1 MINKSMNFDY
11 RVKTILESTKV
22 DRIQLIYEGYY
33 DPAIFKAVFMIGGS
47 GSGKTF
53 ITNELGLTHLGF
65 VQLNSDYPLEKYM
78 KREGLNM
85 KMPAE
90 EKEKRDIVRDKAK
103 RVANARADEAL
114 HQRLGIYIDGTG
126 ANKDETIDYDKLLKS
141 MGYETAMVFV
151 NTNLET
157 ALSRNNKRARTV
169 PEEIVRKKRKEVQ
182 ENIGYYQNY
191 FKRNFFVIDNSEGMK
206 DETAKQINSVYKQI
220 MMWSKQKPTNPIA
233 IAEIQRMGKEKGIK

>member
-1 MINKSMNFDY
+1 MIFDKK
-11 RVKTILESTKV
+11 VKTILESNKI
-22 DRIQLIYEGYY
+22 DILQLIYEGYY

-47 GSGKTF
+47 GSGKTY
-53 ITNELGLTHLGF
+53 ITNKLGLPHMGF

-78 KREGLNM
+78 EREGLNM
-85 KMPAE
+85 KMPPE
-90 EKEKRDIVRDKAK
+90 ERERRDIVRDKAK

-157 ALSRNNKRARTV
+157 ALARNQKRARTV
-169 PEEIVRKKRKEVQ
+169 PEEIARNKWHEVQ
-182 ENIGYYQNY
+182 ANIGYYQNY
-191 FKRNFFVIDNSEGMK
+191 FKRNFFVIDNSEGMW
-206 DETAKQINSVYKQI
+206 DETTKQLNAVYKNLMI
-220 MMWSKQKPTNPIA
+220 WSRQKPANPIA
-233 IAEIQRMGKEKGIK
+233 IAEIKRMGREKGIKNP

>member
-1 MINKSMNFDY
+1 MNFDNK
-11 RVKTILESTKV
+11 VKIILESTKA

-53 ITNELGLTHLGF
+53 ITNKLGLSHLGF

-78 KREGLNM
+78 EREGLNM
-85 KMPAE
+85 KMPPE
-90 EKEKRDIVRDKAK
+90 EKERRDVVRDKAMS
-103 RVANARADEAL
+103 VANARADEAL

-126 ANKDETIDYDKLLKS
+126 SNKNETIDYDKLLKA

-157 ALSRNNKRARTV
+157 ALSRNQNRARTV
-169 PEEIVRKKRKEVQ
+169 PEEIAKKKWHEVQ
-182 ENIGYYQNY
+182 SNIGYYQNY
-191 FKRNFFVIDNSEGMK
+191 FKRNFFVIDNSEGMW
-206 DETAKQINSVYKQI
+206 DETSKQIDSVYKQI
-220 MMWSKQKPTNPIA
+220 MMWSKQKPANPIA